1 MQGKD
6 ENFWISVDE
15 TRPNFDTVWVR
26 ESRRAPIPRAPVPL
40 DRARESGNVRIRK
53 LLLVIAAA
61 LAIAVALTACGGS
74 EDGQVPDDAVAPDA
88 PERTQQQSAEEQANA
103 PEDPTLNITVPSME
117 RINNAPIP
125 DTFGDDEEALKNFA
139 GVHLQGTGFPWQD
152 EANVYI
158 AGHRLGYPNTP
169 SFLAFWDIDSVVE
182 GDQIF
187 VTDANGRE
195 YTYEVFQ
202 TLEVDPTDLFV
213 TEPLE
218 GRNILTLQSC
228 TLPDYERR
236 AIVQAELQDT
246 RA

>member
-1 MQGKD
+1 
-6 ENFWISVDE
+6 
-15 TRPNFDTVWVR
+15 
-26 ESRRAPIPRAPVPL
+26 
-40 DRARESGNVRIRK
+40 VRIRK

-61 LAIAVALTACGGS
+61 LAMAIVLTACGGS
-74 EDGQVPDDAVAPDA
+74 EEGQTPDDVVAPDA
-88 PERTQQQSAEEQANA
+88 PEKTQQQSAEEQANA

-117 RINNAPIP
+117 RISDSPIP

-139 GVHLQGTGFPWQD
+139 GIHLEGTGFPWQD

-169 SFLAFWDIDSVVE
+169 SFLAFWDIDNVAE

-187 VTDANGRE
+187 VTDANGRD

-202 TLEVDPTDLFV
+202 VLEVDPTDLFV

-218 GRNILTLQSC
+218 SRNILTLQSC
-228 TLPDYERR
+228 TLPDYEQRV
-236 AIVQAELQDT
+236 IVQAELQDT

>member
-1 MQGKD
+1 M
-6 ENFWISVDE
+6 
-15 TRPNFDTVWVR
+15 
-26 ESRRAPIPRAPVPL
+26 
-40 DRARESGNVRIRK
+40 RIRK

-61 LAIAVALTACGGS
+61 LAMAFALTACGGS
-74 EDGQVPDDAVAPDA
+74 EEGQTPDDVVAPDV
-88 PERTQQQSAEEQANA
+88 PEQTQQQSAEEQASA

-117 RINNAPIP
+117 RLSESPIP
-125 DTFGDDEEALKNFA
+125 DTLGDDEEALRNFA
-139 GVHLQGTGFPWQD
+139 GIHLQGTGFPWQD

-158 AGHRLGYPNTP
+158 AGHRLGYPNTA
-169 SFLAFWDIDSVVE
+169 SFLAFWDIDNVAE
-182 GDQIF
+182 GDQVF

-213 TEPLE
+213 TEPQE

-236 AIVQAELQDT
+236 VVVQAELQDT

>member
-1 MQGKD
+1 
-6 ENFWISVDE
+6 
-15 TRPNFDTVWVR
+15 
-26 ESRRAPIPRAPVPL
+26 
-40 DRARESGNVRIRK
+40 VRIRK
-53 LLLVIAAA
+53 LLLVVAAA
-61 LAIAVALTACGGS
+61 LATAFVLTACGGS
-74 EDGQVPDDAVAPDA
+74 EESPPDEAVAPDA
-88 PERTQQQSAEEQANA
+88 PEQTQRQSAEEQANA
-103 PEDPTLNITVPSME
+103 PADPTLRLTVPSME
-117 RINNAPIP
+117 RINNAPVP
-125 DTFGDDEEALKNFA
+125 DTLGDDEEALKNFV
-139 GVHLQGTGFPWQD
+139 GIHLQGTGFPWQD

-158 AGHRLGYPNTP
+158 AGHRLGYPNTD
-169 SFLAFWDIDSVVE
+169 SFLAFWDLDNVAE

-213 TEPLE
+213 TEPQE

-236 AIVQAELQDT
+236 VIVQAELQDT

>member
-1 MQGKD
+1 
-6 ENFWISVDE
+6 
-15 TRPNFDTVWVR
+15 
-26 ESRRAPIPRAPVPL
+26 
-40 DRARESGNVRIRK
+40 VRIRK
-53 LLLVIAAA
+53 LLLVVAAA
-61 LAIAVALTACGGS
+61 LATAFVLTACGGS
-74 EDGQVPDDAVAPDA
+74 EESPPDEAVAPDA
-88 PERTQQQSAEEQANA
+88 PEQTQRQSAEEQANA
-103 PEDPTLNITVPSME
+103 PADPTLRLTVPSME

-125 DTFGDDEEALKNFA
+125 DTLGDDEEALKNFV
-139 GVHLQGTGFPWQD
+139 GIHLQGTGFPWQD

-158 AGHRLGYPNTP
+158 AGHRLGYPNTD
-169 SFLAFWDIDSVVE
+169 SFLAFWDIDNVAE

-202 TLEVDPTDLFV
+202 SLEVDPTDLFV
-213 TEPLE
+213 TEPQE

-236 AIVQAELQDT
+236 VIVQAELQDS

>member
-1 MQGKD
+1 M
-6 ENFWISVDE
+6 
-15 TRPNFDTVWVR
+15 
-26 ESRRAPIPRAPVPL
+26 
-40 DRARESGNVRIRK
+40 RK

-61 LAIAVALTACGGS
+61 LAIAIVLTACGS
-74 EDGQVPDDAVAPDA
+74 EDGQTPPDDAVAPDA
-88 PERTQQQSAEEQANA
+88 PERAQQQSAEEQANA

-117 RINNAPIP
+117 RISNATIP
-125 DTFGDDEEALKNFA
+125 DAFGDDEEALKNFA
-139 GVHLQGTGFPWQD
+139 GIHLQGTGFPWQD

-158 AGHRLGYPNTP
+158 AGHRLGYPNTA
-169 SFLAFWDIDSVVE
+169 SFLAFWDIDNVVE

-236 AIVQAELQDT
+236 VVVQAELQDT

>member
-1 MQGKD
+1 M
-6 ENFWISVDE
+6 
-15 TRPNFDTVWVR
+15 
-26 ESRRAPIPRAPVPL
+26 
-40 DRARESGNVRIRK
+40 RIRK

-61 LAIAVALTACGGS
+61 LAIALVLTACGGS
-74 EDGQVPDDAVAPDA
+74 EGGQTPPDDAVAPDA

-103 PEDPTLNITVPSME
+103 PEDPTLNLTVPSME
-117 RINNAPIP
+117 RISNAPIP

-139 GVHLQGTGFPWQD
+139 GVHLPGTGFPWQD

-236 AIVQAELQDT
+236 VIVQAELQDT